1 MSLFRKAHAR
11 SLRAPVRYS
20 PSFNA
25 PKRTTK
31 RKTVGSKV
39 PTTTHKRKSTKAK
52 AVWLPAV
59 PATTC
64 KGKRTVVVNKFKTN
78 RVTRSQGCAGP
89 CAKGL

>member
-20 PSFNA
+20 PTFT
-25 PKRTTK
+25 PRKRTTK
-31 RKTVGSKV
+31 RKTAGSKV
-39 PTTTHKRKSTKAK
+39 PITTHKRKSTKAK

-59 PATTC
+59 SATTC
-64 KGKRTVVVNKFKTN
+64 KAKRPVVVNKFKTN